1 MKILHS
7 RRKRKKE
14 KLLERMIEWV
24 VKKEK
29 TNVLFELLKTNKRGV
44 QIKILEVISRQK
56 RISFETI
63 YDMPDEVAPVLEKN
77 RKLKA
82 QIWSKL
88 SILEL
93 SPIRLLNL
101 IKFRCLFREEAINYA
116 LKKLKQGSLRD
127 LYAGEIAKEIIIFAQ
142 NQQTIEAAVKVIGN
156 LQLSSFEL
164 GEIIRKRPEIEE
176 IRRLKRQA
184 EKKEDESF
192 RLVLKIQKVIDKI

>member
-101 IKFRCLFREEAINYA
+101 IKFRGLFREEAINYA

>member
-101 IKFRCLFREEAINYA
+101 IKFRGLFREEAINYA

-142 NQQTIEAAVKVIGN
+142 NQQTIETAVKVIGN